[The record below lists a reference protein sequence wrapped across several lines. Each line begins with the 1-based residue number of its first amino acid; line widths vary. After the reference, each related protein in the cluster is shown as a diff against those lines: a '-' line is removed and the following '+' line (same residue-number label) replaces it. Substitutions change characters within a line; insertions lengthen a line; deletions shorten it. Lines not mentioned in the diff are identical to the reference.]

1 MKILYGIQ
9 GTGNGHLT
17 RARILARH
25 FSESDIEVTYL
36 VSGRDADKFFAMEI
50 FGDYLHRRGLT
61 FHSENGAIS
70 YSKTAYKNNPLQF
83 ISEVLSLDVKGY
95 DLIITDF
102 EPVSAWAGRIHS
114 VPVLGIGHQYAFEFA
129 IPMAGENLLAKTV
142 MRYFA
147 PAKFSLGLH
156 WHHFNSPIL
165 PPVID
170 IDISRQAAGGKKM
183 KILVYLA
190 FEDQTLIQQLLA
202 QFPHYQFI
210 IYAPQ
215 YSEKERGNL
224 SLRGISLAGF
234 KRDLQCADAVICNSG
249 FELISECLQLGLPV
263 LVKPVHKQ
271 MEQLSNSQALATL
284 NYATTCQTLSF
295 TVINQWLKSN
305 RADLKI
311 TFPDVGKAI
320 VQWLSLGRQE
330 SIQGLSSRLWQQ
342 VKIVKEERE
351 LK

>member
-50 FGDYLHRRGLT
+50 FGNYLHRRGLT
-61 FHSENGAIS
+61 FHSENGAIN
-70 YSKTAYKNNPLQF
+70 YYKTAYKNNPLQF
-83 ISEVLSLDVKGY
+83 ITEVLSLDVKQY

-102 EPVSAWAGRIHS
+102 EPVSAWAGKIHS

-129 IPMAGENLLAKTV
+129 IPVAGESLLAKTV

-147 PAKFSLGLH
+147 PAKTSLGLH
-156 WHHFNSPIL
+156 WHHFDSPIL
-165 PPVID
+165 PPVFD
-170 IDISRQAAGGKKM
+170 THLTRQAADDEKM

-190 FEDQTLIQQLLA
+190 FEEQTLIQQLLA

-210 IYAPQ
+210 LYAPQ
-215 YSEKERGNL
+215 YSEKEIGNL

-234 KRDLQCADAVICNSG
+234 KQDLQSADAVICNSG
-249 FELISECLQLGLPV
+249 FELISECLQLGLPA

-271 MEQLSNSQALATL
+271 MEQLSNSKALATL
-284 NYATTCQTLSF
+284 NYATTCQTLTF
-295 TVINQWLKSN
+295 DVVNDWLNSN
-305 RADLKI
+305 RSDRKI

-320 VQWLSLGRQE
+320 VEWLSEGRQE
-330 SIQGLSSRLWQQ
+330 SLQSLSSRLWQQ
-342 VKIVKEERE
+342 VKITK
-351 LK
+351 